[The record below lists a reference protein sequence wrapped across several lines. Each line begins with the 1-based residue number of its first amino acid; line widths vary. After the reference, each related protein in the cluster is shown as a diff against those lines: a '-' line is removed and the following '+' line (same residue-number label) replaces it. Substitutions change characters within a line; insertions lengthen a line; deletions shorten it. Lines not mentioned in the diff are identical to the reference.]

1 MVLYGPCAFFIKTSI
16 LIFLTRVFAP
26 FRRAVIGIYIFIG
39 FMLAYYLPVVIIKAM
54 ICRPVRLFWDHDVP
68 GKCFNQRAL
77 ILADSVISVLSDLII
92 FAVPLPLA
100 SDLNMPL
107 KKKLRVAAIFSAGGL
122 ACVTSIIRLVDI
134 VHNGMSPNQT
144 LVFMRVNLWGI
155 AEVNIGLICACLP
168 VLPAFYKHHFG
179 NQSQNT
185 KGYAGYNSTERSIE
199 MMGSKSKKN
208 NDLSNTNSLAD
219 YGSEEN
225 VLITDRAPHTIL
237 ERSVHGNSEAQTN
250 TPRKTSVDDQHT
262 IMKTVE
268 VHQTFH

>member
-1 MVLYGPCAFFIKTSI
+1 
-16 LIFLTRVFAP
+16 
-26 FRRAVIGIYIFIG
+26 
-39 FMLAYYLPVVIIKAM
+39 
-54 ICRPVRLFWDHDVP
+54 
-68 GKCFNQRAL
+68 
-77 ILADSVISVLSDLII
+77 
-92 FAVPLPLA
+92 
-100 SDLNMPL
+100 
-107 KKKLRVAAIFSAGGL
+107 
-122 ACVTSIIRLVDI
+122 
-134 VHNGMSPNQT
+134 
-144 LVFMRVNLWGI
+144 
-155 AEVNIGLICACLP
+155 
-168 VLPAFYKHHFG
+168 
-179 NQSQNT
+179 
-185 KGYAGYNSTERSIE
+185 